1 MKVYGYARVST
12 NEQSED
18 FDALK
23 QQVARLEKAGAE
35 IILTDIESG
44 RSNSRKQFNE
54 LLKLV
59 NRGLV
64 REVIITRVDRLG
76 RSALTLAKTIETF
89 KNKNV
94 KLRILDAPID
104 ETSAFGKYS
113 FHQMAGLA
121 ELESEILS
129 ERIRHG
135 QSYFREQGKIYRA
148 PFGYKLVDKKM
159 VIDSETQ
166 PIARTII
173 EMMINNHGIK
183 SISKYLWDTYQIK
196 FAVSSIRHWINNPLI
211 QGHTAYLRDKSKYKN
226 RKPVFKEN
234 THEALLSEQEFKII
248 KNNLLKKTKAG
259 DTSRK
264 NYPLKGLLKCAVCQ
278 GRMHRIITKRST
290 GTQYITCNRAIQG
303 LQFCTNNKCSRFS
316 DIIKQVI
323 DAISQ
328 ESTRI
333 TNIAATE
340 RIANKTDVEPAAIT
354 ELKRQLTELKAIKA
368 NNPVIFAAIQKL
380 ETQIIIE
387 ENNLINDPEII
398 YSDERKKVLCSL
410 SQAAFWD
417 EVPTDKLQLILD
429 DFIESVFIDA
439 SGTVSVKFLS

>member
-12 NEQSED
+12 TEQSED

-35 IILTDIESG
+35 IVLIDVESG

-64 REVIITRVDRLG
+64 REVVITRIDRLG

-104 ETSAFGKYS
+104 ETSAIGKYS
-113 FHQMAGLA
+113 LHQMAGLA

-148 PFGYKLVDKKM
+148 PFGYKLIDKKL

-183 SISKYLWDTYQIK
+183 SISKYLWDNYQIK

-226 RKPVFKEN
+226 RKPVLKEN

-264 NYPLKGLLKCAVCQ
+264 NYPLKGLLKCSACQ

-323 DAISQ
+323 DSIAQ

-333 TNIAATE
+333 TAIAETE
-340 RIANKTDVEPAAIT
+340 RHPQQDAESPAIK

-398 YSDERKKVLCSL
+398 YSDERKKALWSL

-417 EVPTDKLQLILD
+417 EVPTDKLQLVLE

-439 SGTVSVKFLS
+439 SGTISVKFLS